1 MSEDSDLNN
10 LDKRIKKLTNDLDI
24 KIEGQMRE
32 GMKRMDEYIKRTNEN
47 NRRYYRQRL
56 NEELEQ
62 MERDI
67 ASGNTLSALNHKLNI
82 NMFIYLLD

>member
-47 NRRYYRQRL
+47 NRRYYRQ
-56 NEELEQ
+56 
-62 MERDI
+62 I
-67 ASGNTLSALNHKLNI
+67 K
-82 NMFIYLLD
+82 